1 MPSITTCPKCGFAS
15 EAADACP
22 SCGVIFAK
30 FQPAVRRET
39 PSTFPP
45 QISATMRSL
54 APACQ
59 VCRGPGPV
67 AHAVFRQN
75 VGALFARFEKRIEGN
90 MCAPCLSKK
99 FWPLTLTTV
108 AVGWLG
114 MISLIVAPIYVIM
127 NIVEYIKAS
136 AQIRRAPV
144 QDWGS
149 APIQPS

>member
-1 MPSITTCPKCGFAS
+1 MHT
-15 EAADACP
+15 
-22 SCGVIFAK
+22 
-30 FQPAVRRET
+30 
-39 PSTFPP
+39 
-45 QISATMRSL
+45 L

-90 MCAPCLSKK
+90 MCGSCLSKK
-99 FWPLTLTTV
+99 FWPFTITTL

-127 NIVEYIKAS
+127 NIVEYIKANS
-136 AQIRRAPV
+136 QIRKAPV
-144 QDWGS
+144 QDWGA